1 MLVWYTMCFS
11 EETGLFWPI
20 RNQSS
25 AGKKTH
31 NTLSQRIF
39 HLFIYSLD
47 CLLPFQMKEAAVAAI
62 ASAGWA
68 LASHAELW
76 CSMHALPTHALHTK
90 WSQLI
95 LGTVWSWSGCVPRV
109 VGHRVQHFA
118 VLQIQLGHLGKSLV
132 TFRRS
137 KSSGFS
143 SWRPWRGWV
152 CGTSWMA
159 PVTYLQASKWNTS
172 LILKKQK
179 DPWGLGVL
187 TLWLTWLWAGG
198 WTGDL
203 WWPFQTEFLWER
215 MKRSEILLHT
225 GFWLQ
230 NVSRV
235 EVVLRFWC

>member
-25 AGKKTH
+25 AGKKNPQHLVTK
-31 NTLSQRIF
+31 NISFIYLFIRLFITLSNEGGSCRC
-39 HLFIYSLD
+39 H
-47 CLLPFQMKEAAVAAI
+47 CHAR
-62 ASAGWA
+62 WA
-68 LASHAELW
+68 LESHAESW
-76 CSMHALPTHALHTK
+76 CSTHALPTHTLHTK
-90 WSQLI
+90 WSHLI
-95 LGTVWSWSGCVPRV
+95 LGTVWSWSGCIPRV
-109 VGHRVQHFA
+109 VGHRVQHFV

-137 KSSGFS
+137 KSSGIS

-152 CGTSWMA
+152 CGTSRMA

-172 LILKKQK
+172 LIVKKQK

-203 WWPFQTEFLWER
+203 WWPFQTEFLWEH
-215 MKRSEILLHT
+215 MKRS
-225 GFWLQ
+225 
-230 NVSRV
+230 
-235 EVVLRFWC
+235 